1 MVCRRAGLQAKAPQA
16 LPFACCVEGSGV
28 GLASIAFCVCV
39 RLQETKLDHDVFKCA
54 RARRRVGA
62 VLVGAPMVDGE
73 RDTGVNNGCQGQAI
87 LTFGNTLW
95 RRRVWHEAASKA
107 KFDERQAAAKARTSR
122 PISSERYDAA
132 VATTDLFRS
141 QLLDMQ
147 RNAHRRSI
155 RASSPPRKVDRPP
168 GMGGD

>member
-1 MVCRRAGLQAKAPQA
+1 MCESPDAESR
-16 LPFACCVEGSGV
+16 C
-28 GLASIAFCVCV
+28 
-39 RLQETKLDHDVFKCA
+39 
-54 RARRRVGA
+54 GA

-132 VATTDLFRS
+132 VATTDSFRS

-147 RNAHRRSI
+147 RNTHRRSI
-155 RASSPPRKVDRPP
+155 RASSPPRKIDRPP